1 MPPPPGHT
9 HSPPPQYR
17 LGLGPLPGFRQEDV
31 SKHCAGAEKPCD
43 GALLA
48 VSLAGDRVMP
58 VQATAGA
65 TGGPHPPTMGGEWPM
80 GVPANMGCTPRSGDE
95 LSPLLALSI
104 MRK

>member
-1 MPPPPGHT
+1 MFPCRTRRRPRPPGHT
-9 HSPPPQYR
+9 HPPHPPPAYG

-31 SKHCAGAEKPCD
+31 SKHCAGAEKLCD

-65 TGGPHPPTMGGEWPM
+65 TGGPHPPTMGGE
-80 GVPANMGCTPRSGDE
+80 
-95 LSPLLALSI
+95 
-104 MRK
+104 